1 MKMKTISTRWSD
13 WTKTS
18 VLDKR
23 LARITLCT
31 LSTSLAGL
39 MVHLWVLEGFLR
51 TAGLITMIALVVVSE
66 AIMIW
71 RATKIPTVW
80 WWVAF
85 WGWIIATVIGFEVAS
100 VIVSSVWGV

>member
-1 MKMKTISTRWSD
+1 MKGKTISTRWSD
-13 WTKTS
+13 WTNTS
-18 VLDKR
+18 VLDKW

-39 MVHLWVLEGFLR
+39 MVHLWILEGFLR
-51 TAGLITMIALVVVSE
+51 TGGLLTMIGMVIVSE

-85 WGWIIATVIGFEVAS
+85 WGWIIASVLVFEGAS
-100 VIVSSVWGV
+100 YLASMIWGI